1 MTALGTRGKQFLIVV
16 GILILVE
23 SGAYFFLKRTQ
34 RQFAPFIQLE
44 LFIKPSVQDLQSFG
58 FDEIDPLLGWG
69 MSTVHLQNLGFEVFN
84 SMPVLK
90 SRNKAC
96 SKNVKILITGG
107 STSDIAMNNENWPTQ
122 LIPLLEK
129 EGICAEIY
137 IGAVGGYSS
146 GQELLKL
153 LCDGQGISPDIHISY
168 SGANETTHPYFV
180 STHEQNLF
188 ERMMKTETSAIFP
201 NTVYIIRSTFFPSPK
216 VFLRQPR
223 QSNPQW
229 GTNMETMHAIANE
242 KGYAFI
248 GVLQPVLGIG
258 KVVQPQ
264 QEEQW
269 KSMID
274 SYKKFYPEAILS
286 IKDKP
291 YLVNMTNLFDSIQRP
306 VYVDDCHLLPEM
318 QPLVANRM
326 LGLVIEQMNKN
337 DKQN

>member
-1 MTALGTRGKQFLIVV
+1 MTVFSTRGKQFLIVV
-16 GILILVE
+16 CILILAE
-23 SGAYFFLKRTQ
+23 SGSYFFLKREKKE
-34 RQFAPFIQLE
+34 FSPFVQMD
-44 LFIKPSVQDLQSFG
+44 LFSKPSVQELQTYG

-69 MSTVHLQNLGFEVFN
+69 MSTVHFNKLGFEVFN

-90 SRNKAC
+90 SRNKTC
-96 SKNVKILITGG
+96 SKKLKVLITGG
-107 STSDIAMNNENWPTQ
+107 STSDIALHIENWPAQ

-129 EGICAEIY
+129 QGICAELY

-168 SGANETTHPYFV
+168 SGANETIHPFFV

-201 NTVYIIRSTFFPSPK
+201 NTLYVTRSIFFPSPK

-223 QSNPQW
+223 QINPQW
-229 GTNMETMHAIANE
+229 ATNMETMHAIANE
-242 KGYAFI
+242 KGYSFI

-274 SYKKFYPEAILS
+274 SYKKFYPDAILS
-286 IKDKP
+286 VKDKP
-291 YLVNMTNLFDSIQRP
+291 YLVNMTNLFDSTQGP
-306 VYVDDCHLLPEM
+306 VYTDDCHLLPGM

-326 LGLVIEQMNKN
+326 LNLIMEQINN
-337 DKQN
+337 AKQN

>member
-1 MTALGTRGKQFLIVV
+1 
-16 GILILVE
+16 
-23 SGAYFFLKRTQ
+23 
-34 RQFAPFIQLE
+34 
-44 LFIKPSVQDLQSFG
+44 
-58 FDEIDPLLGWG
+58 
-69 MSTVHLQNLGFEVFN
+69 
-84 SMPVLK
+84 
-90 SRNKAC
+90 
-96 SKNVKILITGG
+96 
-107 STSDIAMNNENWPTQ
+107 
-122 LIPLLEK
+122 
-129 EGICAEIY
+129 
-137 IGAVGGYSS
+137 
-146 GQELLKL
+146 
-153 LCDGQGISPDIHISY
+153 
-168 SGANETTHPYFV
+168 
-180 STHEQNLF
+180 
-188 ERMMKTETSAIFP
+188 
-201 NTVYIIRSTFFPSPK
+201 
-216 VFLRQPR
+216 
-223 QSNPQW
+223 
-229 GTNMETMHAIANE
+229 METMHAIANE